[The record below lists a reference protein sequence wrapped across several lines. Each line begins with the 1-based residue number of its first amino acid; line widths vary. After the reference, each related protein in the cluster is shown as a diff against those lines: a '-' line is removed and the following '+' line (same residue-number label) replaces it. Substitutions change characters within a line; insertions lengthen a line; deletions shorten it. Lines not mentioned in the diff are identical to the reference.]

1 MSPYVHLFTTM
12 LLLGLDAVTGR
23 TYNNFLRKMISS
35 FALIRGAIYHSLS
48 IMWLP
53 LMASYA

>member
-35 FALIRGAIYHSLS
+35 FALIRGAIYHSEHYVAPS
-48 IMWLP
+48 NG
-53 LMASYA
+53 